1 MFLDMHLYSIYI
13 YIYCAQKMSKRAIS
27 HNMPQGDNQV
37 FKGGFHLLVGGYV
50 FKDLP
55 NKSGQEIWS
64 WQRPHSIRC

>member
-1 MFLDMHLYSIYI
+1 
-13 YIYCAQKMSKRAIS
+13 MSKRAIS